1 MALRDSLFEK
11 FVFVHGDDDD
21 DNPPDLAPA
30 ASEVSA
36 WFLCVAADRSLEQT
50 LDLVV
55 VSSSSSCSSW
65 TSALSSSYAEL
76 LRRCGRARA
85 LEDGR
90 RVHAHI
96 VSTGQSPNPFLGNLL
111 VQMYGKCGSLGEARR
126 AFEGIPESKR
136 NVYSWG
142 LMISAYAQSGHHK
155 QAIDLFQRMQETK
168 TMVVKADCVILAS
181 VLGSCAASGDLQ
193 TGKAI
198 DEKISSGCLDS
209 NLVVE
214 TALLDMYAK
223 CGKVAEARGTFD
235 RMKERDVISW
245 NAMLAAYAQTGH
257 NTQAIN
263 LYHGMSCEG
272 VFPDEFTFST
282 IVTSCSSL
290 RLLNLVHAV
299 IVESGMQ
306 HDDGIYC
313 GLIKSY
319 AKFNQIEESERIFRD
334 VILQKPKRSS
344 ALAWTTM
351 IAAYVQLGHL
361 YAAQALDLYQ
371 QMIAESI
378 QPNNLTFT
386 TVLSACSL
394 IGPPALD
401 LGSKIHERFLSS
413 QPSNTMEQPCSQW
426 VLTNTLITMYA
437 KCGSLSRA
445 KEAFESIPD
454 EKRGLVS
461 WNAMLSAYAQ
471 LGSDRQAADFF
482 SAMGVRGLE
491 PDEVTFTSILGACAR
506 LGDLELGKR
515 VHAQLK
521 STGPALESTASIQVA
536 LVNMYARCGDA
547 AAMRSRYGNTAA
559 APRGTPRGEPVYWNA
574 LIAAHGLYGHTPRV
588 LRLFSAMQLEGLA
601 PDEVTFTSVLATCG
615 RSRVARWGRGV
626 FQAMISD
633 YGMRPSL
640 AHYRCLIHLF
650 GRGGH
655 LGAAK
660 ELIESMEYEPGDV
673 EWTSLLGFCRLHG
686 GLANVKLGRE
696 AAIRALEIN
705 PGNETAYVLLLNL
718 NAAVHR
724 LEDAKRRW
732 RRRVMENRRRPRYLW
747 RWMREPTWRSLL
759 QGHPHERRM
768 SQRRRHAFIEKLDWR
783 AGVKGRRRQQLL
795 LSNKL
800 PAKTLARMHAFKD
813 YLSPDAWTG

>member
-1 MALRDSLFEK
+1 MKGLDPSSRLPQ
-11 FVFVHGDDDD
+11 VFRR
-21 DNPPDLAPA
+21 
-30 ASEVSA
+30 
-36 WFLCVAADRSLEQT
+36 FLCVAAHRSLEQT

-55 VSSSSSCSSW
+55 SSSSSSCSSW

-96 VSTGQSPNPFLGNLL
+96 VSTGQSQNPFLGNLL

-126 AFEGIPESKR
+126 AFDGIPESKR

-155 QAIDLFQRMQETK
+155 QAIDLFQTMQETK

-198 DEKISSGCLDS
+198 HEKISSGCLDS

-257 NTQAIN
+257 NTHAIN
-263 LYHGMSCEG
+263 LYHGMCCEG

-319 AKFNQIEESERIFRD
+319 AKLNQIEESERIFRD
-334 VILQKPKRSS
+334 
-344 ALAWTTM
+344 
-351 IAAYVQLGHL
+351 
-361 YAAQALDLYQ
+361 
-371 QMIAESI
+371 
-378 QPNNLTFT
+378 
-386 TVLSACSL
+386 
-394 IGPPALD
+394 
-401 LGSKIHERFLSS
+401 
-413 QPSNTMEQPCSQW
+413 
-426 VLTNTLITMYA
+426 
-437 KCGSLSRA
+437 
-445 KEAFESIPD
+445 
-454 EKRGLVS
+454 
-461 WNAMLSAYAQ
+461 
-471 LGSDRQAADFF
+471 
-482 SAMGVRGLE
+482 
-491 PDEVTFTSILGACAR
+491 
-506 LGDLELGKR
+506 
-515 VHAQLK
+515 
-521 STGPALESTASIQVA
+521 
-536 LVNMYARCGDA
+536 
-547 AAMRSRYGNTAA
+547 
-559 APRGTPRGEPVYWNA
+559 PVYWNA

-615 RSRVARWGRGV
+615 RSRVARCGRGV

-705 PGNETAYVLLLNL
+705 PENETAYVLLLNL

-783 AGVKGRRRQQLL
+783 AGVKGRRRQQLQ

>member
-1 MALRDSLFEK
+1 
-11 FVFVHGDDDD
+11 
-21 DNPPDLAPA
+21 
-30 ASEVSA
+30 
-36 WFLCVAADRSLEQT
+36 
-50 LDLVV
+50 
-55 VSSSSSCSSW
+55 
-65 TSALSSSYAEL
+65 
-76 LRRCGRARA
+76 
-85 LEDGR
+85 
-90 RVHAHI
+90 
-96 VSTGQSPNPFLGNLL
+96 NLL

-272 VFPDEFTFST
+272 
-282 IVTSCSSL
+282 
-290 RLLNLVHAV
+290 
-299 IVESGMQ
+299 
-306 HDDGIYC
+306 
-313 GLIKSY
+313 
-319 AKFNQIEESERIFRD
+319 
-334 VILQKPKRSS
+334 
-344 ALAWTTM
+344 
-351 IAAYVQLGHL
+351 
-361 YAAQALDLYQ
+361 
-371 QMIAESI
+371 
-378 QPNNLTFT
+378 
-386 TVLSACSL
+386 
-394 IGPPALD
+394 
-401 LGSKIHERFLSS
+401 
-413 QPSNTMEQPCSQW
+413 
-426 VLTNTLITMYA
+426 
-437 KCGSLSRA
+437 
-445 KEAFESIPD
+445 
-454 EKRGLVS
+454 
-461 WNAMLSAYAQ
+461 
-471 LGSDRQAADFF
+471 
-482 SAMGVRGLE
+482 
-491 PDEVTFTSILGACAR
+491 
-506 LGDLELGKR
+506 
-515 VHAQLK
+515 
-521 STGPALESTASIQVA
+521 
-536 LVNMYARCGDA
+536 
-547 AAMRSRYGNTAA
+547 
-559 APRGTPRGEPVYWNA
+559 
-574 LIAAHGLYGHTPRV
+574 
-588 LRLFSAMQLEGLA
+588 GLA

-724 LEDAKRRW
+724 LEDA
-732 RRRVMENRRRPRYLW
+732 
-747 RWMREPTWRSLL
+747 
-759 QGHPHERRM
+759 
-768 SQRRRHAFIEKLDWR
+768 
-783 AGVKGRRRQQLL
+783 
-795 LSNKL
+795 
-800 PAKTLARMHAFKD
+800 
-813 YLSPDAWTG
+813 